1 MGLLLLAALLLC
13 GCGGQAEV
21 IDNVVPTSQVI
32 EIRPDPS
39 GRMNGRG
46 AYICRNADCIDQ
58 AVKRHGFE
66 RAFKMSVSAEAA
78 ARLREEVLQIHEA
91 E

>member
-1 MGLLLLAALLLC
+1 MKRSTQCKWMGLLLLAALLLC

-39 GRMNGRG
+39 ALCCGTVALGEEYRNPLPHRSAFVRG
-46 AYICRNADCIDQ
+46 SR
-58 AVKRHGFE
+58 VKI
-66 RAFKMSVSAEAA
+66 V
-78 ARLREEVLQIHEA
+78 I
-91 E
+91 